1 MRIESTGCQIGGL
14 DRTRLPAAK
23 WRLRLLRRRWL
34 IPKRWEARANGK
46 LRGVRINVRGRR
58 RRKTVRVNWIRIEQS
73 RRLRVPAALSISLA
87 QIALC

>member
-34 IPKRWEARANGK
+34 IPKRWEARANASAQSDFMTTSMPE
-46 LRGVRINVRGRR
+46 LREQILGVLMQI
-58 RRKTVRVNWIRIEQS
+58 IDIE
-73 RRLRVPAALSISLA
+73 RRVPV
-87 QIALC
+87 